1 MSLRKVSPKREYRA
15 ARLETFGI
23 FAQRL
28 PLLRTRRRC
37 EKYDN
42 AYILRAFHGIVVHY
56 LKLIDCLAGAGG
68 FEPPH
73 GGIKI
78 HCLTTWRRPNNLSG
92 KRRDDSRADSL
103 WQRRS
108 IEGVELFQPARTA
121 IFALIRT
128 RIFSLYN
135 RGIFDLRAGLPPAP
149 NRTARPVPGQGAAP
163 TGS

>member
-1 MSLRKVSPKREYRA
+1 MSLRKGSPKREYRG

-28 PLLRTRRRC
+28 PFLRTRIRC
-37 EKYDN
+37 VKCNN
-42 AYILRAFHGIVVHY
+42 AYILRDFHDTVAHY
-56 LKLIDCLAGAGG
+56 LKLIECLAGAGG

-108 IEGVELFQPARTA
+108 IEGVELFQPAKTA
-121 IFALIRT
+121 ICALIRT
-128 RIFSLYN
+128 RISSL
-135 RGIFDLRAGLPPAP
+135 
-149 NRTARPVPGQGAAP
+149 
-163 TGS
+163 